1 MDTDMDMDTNNKFAD
16 LAQTPLISS
25 TLSVIDGT
33 IPLLRYHFYNKYD
46 VDAILSNMFY
56 EISTNSPVIKSWV
69 QRLSLDY
76 VSYIFEASSEV
87 KFLP

>member
-33 IPLLRYHFYNKYD
+33 IPLLRYHFYNKHD
-46 VDAILSNMFY
+46 VDAILSNTFY

>member
-1 MDTDMDMDTNNKFAD
+1 MDTNMDMDTNNKFVD
-16 LAQTPLISS
+16 LAQTPLISN

-33 IPLLRYHFYNKYD
+33 IPLLRYHFYNKY
-46 VDAILSNMFY
+46 DAILSNMFY

-69 QRLSLDY
+69 QRLSFDY